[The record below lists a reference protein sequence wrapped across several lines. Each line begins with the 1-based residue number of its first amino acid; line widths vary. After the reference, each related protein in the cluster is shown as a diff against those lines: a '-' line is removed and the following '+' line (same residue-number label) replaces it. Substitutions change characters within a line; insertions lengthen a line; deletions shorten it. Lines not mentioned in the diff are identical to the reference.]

1 MSLSAPLSKMTRQSG
16 RSASP
21 LGERTS
27 FRPRDMA
34 LCPPTPQ
41 SIGKCLSRG
50 LYPKANPPRTRPRH
64 RRGRLSTARV
74 GLVAWDRFSFTLNRN
89 HANDRIMIIRTSISP
104 CHHRSRSRGAQRPAR
119 GFAGEAGVIGA
130 AFVRLRC
137 AALLAGET
145 FPCCNPLKS
154 PEMGLESRDARRLAP
169 ACRYP
174 RRRLAN
180 VAVEA
185 GGTRGQKSCRN
196 PPETAL
202 IAGCAFNRRRRRT
215 LAVAQIGRFGARGI
229 FLDLLRC
236 IIDTNATAIPCGRCA
251 PAA

>member
-1 MSLSAPLSKMTRQSG
+1 MTLRAGWSDPEG
-16 RSASP
+16 RIRPVCA
-21 LGERTS
+21 LGI
-27 FRPRDMA
+27 A
-34 LCPPTPQ
+34 
-41 SIGKCLSRG
+41 G
-50 LYPKANPPRTRPRH
+50 
-64 RRGRLSTARV
+64 GRLRSGGAPV
-74 GLVAWDRFSFTLNRN
+74 GLVAWDRFFFTLNRN
-89 HANDRIMIIRTSISP
+89 HANDKIMVIRTSISP

-130 AFVRLRC
+130 ATFVRLRC

-169 ACRYP
+169 ACRYS
-174 RRRLAN
+174 RRGLAN
-180 VAVEA
+180 AAVEA

-196 PPETAL
+196 PLKTNHSRPETAL
-202 IAGCAFNRRRRRT
+202 IGGCAFNRRRRRT

-229 FLDLLRC
+229 SLDLLRC
-236 IIDTNATAIPCGRCA
+236 IIDRKRTAIPCGRCA

>member
-1 MSLSAPLSKMTRQSG
+1 MV
-16 RSASP
+16 
-21 LGERTS
+21 
-27 FRPRDMA
+27 
-34 LCPPTPQ
+34 
-41 SIGKCLSRG
+41 I
-50 LYPKANPPRTRPRH
+50 
-64 RRGRLSTARV
+64 
-74 GLVAWDRFSFTLNRN
+74 
-89 HANDRIMIIRTSISP
+89 RILISP
-104 CHHRSRSRGAQRPAR
+104 CLHRSQSRRAQRPAR

-154 PEMGLESRDARRLAP
+154 PEMGLESRETRGVSRQRAGTRGAGLQM
-169 ACRYP
+169 
-174 RRRLAN
+174 L
-180 VAVEA
+180 VEA

-196 PPETAL
+196 PLKTNHSRPETAL

-236 IIDTNATAIPCGRCA
+236 IIDMQAHRDTTRSMRAGRVKGSCFSCRAPLRVPHRRPDTRGVSPLKRPLPRCA
-251 PAA
+251 CSRRSGCMKDTQLGKFQWLRPRRAPRQSTRQNGLP